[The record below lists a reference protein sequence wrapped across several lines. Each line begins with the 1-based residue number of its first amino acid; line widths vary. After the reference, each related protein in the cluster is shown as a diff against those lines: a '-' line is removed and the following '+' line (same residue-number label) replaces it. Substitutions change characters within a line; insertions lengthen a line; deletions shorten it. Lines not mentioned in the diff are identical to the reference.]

1 MAKKKATPA
10 QNMAVLRLGWK
21 DYVLPVSD
29 ATAVIYALANA
40 EGYETE
46 GYGEERM
53 HYIGGSAPEVT
64 ITLLSEADYL
74 QGKFAGVKT
83 KESDDE

>member
-40 EGYETE
+40 E